1 MAWKTINGRQYY
13 YRSVRVGSR
22 VRSEYYGVALGEVAA
37 AFAREDDVEKL
48 LNRTQDREEREEWDE
63 IDRALDEL
71 ARDARHLAEGVLVA
85 NGYHKHNRS
94 EWRKRRA

>member
-1 MAWKTINGRQYY
+1 MAWKTINGRRYY
-13 YRSVRVGSR
+13 YRSVREGSR
-22 VRSEYYGVALGEVAA
+22 VRSEYCGGILGELASA
-37 AFAREDDVEKL
+37 ITCRDEHERF
-48 LNRTQDREEREEWDE
+48 LNRTEQREEREEWDE

-71 ARDARHLAEGVLVA
+71 AGDARHLAEGVLAA